1 MMKWGCIYSEME
13 GEGRHGQ
20 NSQTLVNPC
29 QLPTWL
35 VETHMGKRV
44 ICGICLKVTYA
55 TLTTAYIVS
64 KWRTQLQ
71 SNVRLFEYSTLN
83 GAC

>member
-35 VETHMGKRV
+35 VETHMEKQA
-44 ICGICLKVTYA
+44 ICGICLKVAYA
-55 TLTTAYIVS
+55 TLTVVYATS
-64 KWRTQLQ
+64 KRHTPL
-71 SNVRLFEYSTLN
+71 
-83 GAC
+83 